1 MLSVFSRNICKLQI
15 TGPETQAMQK
25 ETFPAHFLHLKQLF
39 RGSFRIVNV
48 VCELPGMGTRFI
60 VYCLSYNLTF

>member
-1 MLSVFSRNICKLQI
+1 
-15 TGPETQAMQK
+15 MQK

-60 VYCLSYNLTF
+60 VYCLCYNLTF